1 MSRLKKVGNLST
13 VKPSKIDFSFHKRI
27 MTFKIRLI
35 QFPSLSVTPGILEIK
50 FEHLKVTE
58 NNRIEMVSGQLG
70 VKILTLGL
78 GRILK

>member
-13 VKPSKIDFSFHKRI
+13 VKLSKIDFSFHKRI

-35 QFPSLSVTPGILEIK
+35 QFPNLSVTPGILEIK

>member
-13 VKPSKIDFSFHKRI
+13 VKLSKIDFSFHKRI

-35 QFPSLSVTPGILEIK
+35 QFPSLSVAPGILEIK

-58 NNRIEMVSGQLG
+58 NNRIEMDLGQLG